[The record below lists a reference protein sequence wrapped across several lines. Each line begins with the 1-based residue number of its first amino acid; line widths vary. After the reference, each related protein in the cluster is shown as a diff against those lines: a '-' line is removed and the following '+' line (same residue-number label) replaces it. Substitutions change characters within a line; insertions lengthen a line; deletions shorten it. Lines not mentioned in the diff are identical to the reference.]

1 MHGFSEAEHVVDIFG
16 LCAACAQARAS
27 ERERVDHACCCASA
41 RRQARSARGRA
52 RRGPDRR
59 SRSASSS
66 SPALFLID
74 ALAPTLFPASL
85 PTRAQ
90 DGLTL
95 AISVLIESLPFV
107 ALGVVL
113 SIVVQV
119 WVPPGAIER
128 WMPRRAWARRA
139 VLSLLGMVVPVCEC
153 GNVPFARG
161 LMMRGFTVPETLTFL
176 IAAPIVNPIVIITT
190 HQAFGFSDGILIAR
204 LIGGF
209 AIANLIGWLYSRHP
223 DPDGLLT
230 ERFRDTCDLVVH
242 EPGGRGRRSLAQ
254 FVIELRAVMPALV
267 IGSALAGA
275 VQVLIPREALLAIGS
290 NPALSIVA
298 MIALAMVV
306 SICSNVDAFF
316 ALSFASTFTPGS
328 IVAFLLVGPL
338 VDVKMLALMRTTFTT
353 RTLAGLVVVVI
364 LSAFA
369 IGTVVNLLAYA
380 VGSPRAVAHEVDPH
394 PMARCG
400 ARRGARRRDA
410 RARPHRA
417 TRSLHQPGIVVV
429 RGRHVDRRAGR
440 GGAELHAAARRRG
453 RPRP

>member
-1 MHGFSEAEHVVDIFG
+1 V
-16 LCAACAQARAS
+16 AA
-27 ERERVDHACCCASA
+27 
-41 RRQARSARGRA
+41 
-52 RRGPDRR
+52 
-59 SRSASSS
+59 SRSSTTVVARPRVSK
-66 SPALFLID
+66 AWVAVGIGVLVIAGLFLID
-74 ALAPTLFPASL
+74 AFAPVLFAASL

-119 WVPPGAIER
+119 WVPPGVIER
-128 WMPRRAWARRA
+128 WMPRRAWARRM

-161 LMMRGFTVPETLTFL
+161 LLMRGFSVPETLTFL

-204 LIGGF
+204 LLGGY

-230 ERFRDTCDLVVH
+230 DRFRETCELVVH

-298 MIALAMVV
+298 MIMLAMVV

-338 VDVKMLALMRTTFTT
+338 VDIKMLALMRTTFTT
-353 RTLAGLVVVVI
+353 RTLAGIVVVVI

-369 IGTVVNLLAYA
+369 IGSVVNLLA
-380 VGSPRAVAHEVDPH
+380 
-394 PMARCG
+394 
-400 ARRGARRRDA
+400 
-410 RARPHRA
+410 
-417 TRSLHQPGIVVV
+417 
-429 RGRHVDRRAGR
+429 
-440 GGAELHAAARRRG
+440 
-453 RPRP
+453 

>member
-1 MHGFSEAEHVVDIFG
+1 VSRSDPRLTPAPSGAG
-16 LCAACAQARAS
+16 ARA
-27 ERERVDHACCCASA
+27 RDA
-41 RRQARSARGRA
+41 GG
-52 RRGPDRR
+52 GPSVRT
-59 SRSASSS
+59 AWV
-66 SPALFLID
+66 AVGIGTLVIVGLFLID
-74 ALAPTLFPASL
+74 AFAPGLFAASL

-113 SIVVQV
+113 SIIVQV
-119 WVPPGAIER
+119 WVPPGVIER
-128 WMPRRAWARRA
+128 WMPRRAWARRM
-139 VLSLLGMVVPVCEC
+139 VLSLLGMFVPVCEC

-161 LMMRGFTVPETLTFL
+161 LLMRGFTVPETLTFL

-204 LIGGF
+204 LLGGY

-230 ERFRDTCDLVVH
+230 DRFRDTCDLVVH
-242 EPGGRGRRSLAQ
+242 EPGDRGRRSIAQ

-298 MIALAMVV
+298 MMALAMVV
-306 SICSNVDAFF
+306 AICSNVDAFF

-338 VDVKMLALMRTTFTT
+338 VDIKMLALMRTTFTT
-353 RTLAGLVVVVI
+353 RTLAGIVVVVV

-369 IGTVVNLLAYA
+369 IGTVVNLLA
-380 VGSPRAVAHEVDPH
+380 
-394 PMARCG
+394 
-400 ARRGARRRDA
+400 
-410 RARPHRA
+410 
-417 TRSLHQPGIVVV
+417 
-429 RGRHVDRRAGR
+429 
-440 GGAELHAAARRRG
+440 
-453 RPRP
+453 

>member
-1 MHGFSEAEHVVDIFG
+1 MHPVTAPPRAGRPLVALSIG
-16 LCAACAQARAS
+16 AALIA
-27 ERERVDHACCCASA
+27 
-41 RRQARSARGRA
+41 
-52 RRGPDRR
+52 
-59 SRSASSS
+59 
-66 SPALFLID
+66 ALFLID
-74 ALAPTLFPASL
+74 AFAPTLFAESL

-95 AISVLIESLPFV
+95 SVSVLIESLPFV
-107 ALGVVL
+107 ALGVIL

-128 WMPRRAWARRA
+128 WMPRRAWARRM
-139 VLSLLGMVVPVCEC
+139 VLSLLGMFIPVCEC

-161 LMMRGFTVPETLTFL
+161 LLMRGFTVPDTLTFL

-190 HQAFGFSDGILIAR
+190 HQAFGFDDGILIAR

-230 ERFRDTCDLVVH
+230 DRFRDTCELVVH

-254 FVIELRAVMPALV
+254 FVVELRAVMPALV

-298 MIALAMVV
+298 MILLAMVV
-306 SICSNVDAFF
+306 SICSNVDSFF

-338 VDVKMLALMRTTFTT
+338 VDIKMLALMRTTFTT
-353 RTLAGLVVVVI
+353 RTLAGMVVVVV
-364 LSAFA
+364 LTAFA
-369 IGTVVNLLAYA
+369 IGTGVNLLA
-380 VGSPRAVAHEVDPH
+380 
-394 PMARCG
+394 
-400 ARRGARRRDA
+400 
-410 RARPHRA
+410 
-417 TRSLHQPGIVVV
+417 
-429 RGRHVDRRAGR
+429 
-440 GGAELHAAARRRG
+440 
-453 RPRP
+453 